1 MYRKVPHPPPPR
13 PNSRLWHNI
22 FCIGVPVC
30 ARIVSDPR
38 SILPPNCNYTPL
50 RFAVFACFQDHPHL
64 FRSHRISSPPKG
76 RGDALLPELDEA
88 AAPGRCAGQSERQGP
103 GRGRR
108 GGGGLRGDGEGG
120 ATPPPPTAPAPAP
133 ARRGAEGSAPTEP
146 ARQPAGGN
154 GKFFF
159 FLRRSG
165 VSLVEGCE
173 GGFGEGKTEGW
184 GHSGKS
190 PPGPQAER

>member
-1 MYRKVPHPPPPR
+1 MCRKVPHPPPPR

-108 GGGGLRGDGEGG
+108 GGGGGSAGTGRGERHRRL
-120 ATPPPPTAPAPAP
+120 PPPRPRPRPGGE
-133 ARRGAEGSAPTEP
+133 RRAALPPSPLGSLPEGTVS
-146 ARQPAGGN
+146 
-154 GKFFF
+154 FFF
-159 FLRRSG
+159 FAPLRCFTRG
-165 VSLVEGCE
+165 RMRGWVWGREN
-173 GGFGEGKTEGW
+173 GGLG
-184 GHSGKS
+184 
-190 PPGPQAER
+190 A